1 MFFYEPLTGVLTGA
15 QGCVNLSVIVTNTET
30 NMEHL
35 KTLRTTKQRKVIL
48 DELRS
53 LRTHPTAIEVY
64 ERVRKKLPKISLGT
78 VYRNLELLSESGLIQ
93 KLEMAGKQK
102 RFDGITENHYH
113 VRCMVCGR
121 VDDVHVAPLGAINEA
136 ISSASDY
143 EILWH
148 RLEFVGICPRC
159 RREAVRENTIDHH

>member
-1 MFFYEPLTGVLTGA
+1 M
-15 QGCVNLSVIVTNTET
+15 QQ
-30 NMEHL
+30 L

-121 VDDVHVAPLGAINEA
+121 VDDVDVAPLGAINEA
-136 ISSASDY
+136 IASASDY
-143 EILWH
+143 KILWH

-159 RREAVRENTIDHH
+159 RELADGENTIDHH